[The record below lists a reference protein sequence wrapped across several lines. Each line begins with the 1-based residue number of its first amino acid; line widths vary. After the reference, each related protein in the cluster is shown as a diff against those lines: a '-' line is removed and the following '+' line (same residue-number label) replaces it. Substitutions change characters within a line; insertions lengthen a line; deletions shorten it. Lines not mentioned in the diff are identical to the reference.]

1 MKIKFDKTPFIELTK
16 EEKELENIRVL
27 IVKDKVLKD
36 LERLRKKE
44 LDNNLSQ
51 TKGDRRWAKIVILT
65 RYSIYTKILL

>member
-1 MKIKFDKTPFIELTK
+1 MKIKFDKTPFRELTK
-16 EEKELENIRVL
+16 EEKEWEKIRVL

-51 TKGDRRWAKIVILT
+51 TKGDKECQHH
-65 RYSIYTKILL
+65 

>member
-36 LERLRKKE
+36 LERQRRKQNE
-44 LDNNLSQ
+44 NRTQ
-51 TKGDRRWAKIVILT
+51 IL
-65 RYSIYTKILL
+65 

>member
-51 TKGDRRWAKIVILT
+51 TKGGKQ
-65 RYSIYTKILL
+65 

>member
-36 LERLRKKE
+36 LERLRKKQNE
-44 LDNNLSQ
+44 NRTQ
-51 TKGDRRWAKIVILT
+51 TL
-65 RYSIYTKILL
+65 

>member
-36 LERLRKKE
+36 LERLRKKQNE
-44 LDNNLSQ
+44 NRTQ
-51 TKGDRRWAKIVILT
+51 TLQ
-65 RYSIYTKILL
+65 